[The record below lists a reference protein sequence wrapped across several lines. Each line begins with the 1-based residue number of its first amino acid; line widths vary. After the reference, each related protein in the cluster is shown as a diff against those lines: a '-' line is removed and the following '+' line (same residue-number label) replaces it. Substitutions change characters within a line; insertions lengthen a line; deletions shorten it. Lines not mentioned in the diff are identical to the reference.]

1 MLLLQV
7 YHEGQLRRNT
17 AMESIPPVVR
27 RIYEEWLGGEVGGA
41 EAKRWLH
48 TQYHAVPKLSN
59 ALAIKW

>member
-1 MLLLQV
+1 V
-7 YHEGQLRRNT
+7 YHEGQRRQDVAVE
-17 AMESIPPVVR
+17 AMPPVVR

-48 TQYHAVPKLSN
+48 TQYHAIPKMSN